1 MPALY
6 KGVHTL
12 TEKLTTTY
20 QVYEVELA
28 EA

>member
-12 TEKLTTTY
+12 PEKLTTAY